1 MRSSPPRPRSRS
13 ARPMSSCST
22 TSSQSARRASCSA
35 RPSPRYPTMTHTA
48 SEPATVGDFAETVRA
63 KNAGP
68 FWLTLDIFFDDD
80 DAYQRVADSPR
91 LSPDVI
97 ANEYRVDP
105 GKVSIFRI
113 PSIRAIKVSF
123 PRPVT
128 QAGFDDRDMHSGQQ
142 HLPLLR
148 LPI

>member
-1 MRSSPPRPRSRS
+1 M
-13 ARPMSSCST
+13 AHT
-22 TSSQSARRASCSA
+22 TNK
-35 RPSPRYPTMTHTA
+35 TV
-48 SEPATVGDFAETVRA
+48 TVGDFAETVRA

-68 FWLTLDIFFDDD
+68 FWLTLAMFFDDD
-80 DAYQRVADSPR
+80 DAYQRVADSRR

-123 PRPVT
+123 PRPVP
-128 QAGFDDRDMHSGQQ
+128 QAGFENRDMHSGQQ
-142 HLPLLR
+142 YIPLLR